1 MVKGKKR
8 QEGGCSRQRDEGVQE
23 QRALRR
29 AGGRTRTPLR
39 AEHPLRSRLAD
50 QASCVSGVTPREAG
64 AARGSH
70 LVIPPRSAECPRQ
83 AAAAPPLPSGSR
95 AARLPPLRRES
106 FPARAWRRWAA
117 GGGRGSGGPCS
128 ACSPSERWE
137 RGWYL
142 PGAQYISP
150 QSSHDP
156 TEDQTVRTRRSRL
169 GRGPLP
175 QNVSRLVN
183 SLKKP

>member
-1 MVKGKKR
+1 MGSSPPLPNPALEESGDKEETHAKVGV
-8 QEGGCSRQRDEGVQE
+8 RDSETRAGVQE

-64 AARGSH
+64 EARGSH

-95 AARLPPLRRES
+95 AARLPPLRLES

-117 GGGRGSGGPCS
+117 GGGRGWGGPCS

-142 PGAQYISP
+142 LGAQYISL

-156 TEDQTVRTRRSRL
+156 PD
-169 GRGPLP
+169 
-175 QNVSRLVN
+175 
-183 SLKKP
+183 

>member
-29 AGGRTRTPLR
+29 AGGRPQTPLR

-95 AARLPPLRRES
+95 AARLPPLRLES
-106 FPARAWRRWAA
+106 FPARPWRRWAA
-117 GGGRGSGGPCS
+117 GGGGGGGDPARLAPPLSAGSEAGTCRAHSTYHRKVVMTRLKIKQSGHGG
-128 ACSPSERWE
+128 AGWE
-137 RGWYL
+137 GGRYL
-142 PGAQYISP
+142 K
-150 QSSHDP
+150 
-156 TEDQTVRTRRSRL
+156 T
-169 GRGPLP
+169 LP
-175 QNVSRLVN
+175 A
-183 SLKKP
+183 